1 MCHSCQDM
9 LATFRKH
16 KGSSSRMGP
25 YIKPLWSTG
34 VQSKSWPN
42 HLVHHRLWA
51 QLGSCR
57 PCLAGGHGTPCSHLA
72 KQVLWRF
79 QDFQATF
86 GILWFTAS
94 KCFNDVTWNVRNS
107 LEDVGRCW
115 KQPNITSNTPL
126 RPSCLGDNGLQLRHA
141 TTPWQLTWS
150 HRTWTPQIWRK
161 SCMQRICDKISS
173 ITYFMKNYKYPNTEC
188 Q

>member
-25 YIKPLWSTG
+25 KMSKANHFDQPLEFR
-34 VQSKSWPN
+34 KSWPN

-72 KQVLWRF
+72 KQVLCARF
-79 QDFQATF
+79 
-86 GILWFTAS
+86 WS
-94 KCFNDVTWNVRNS
+94 SRVR
-107 LEDVGRCW
+107 LEDFKRPLVYSFKMLQRCNVKCQKQVGRCW

-126 RPSCLGDNGLQLRHA
+126 RPSCLGDTVMDCSYDMLRHHDSWLEP
-141 TTPWQLTWS
+141 TVLE
-150 HRTWTPQIWRK
+150 HRKFDANHACQGFVTK
-161 SCMQRICDKISS
+161 SLYIYHI
-173 ITYFMKNYKYPNTEC
+173 
-188 Q
+188 